1 MEYIESLDKKI
12 DGILDNDILYTILIV
27 GLIIYCVFSPNNN
40 IINFDNNLVKILI
53 IMFILYFSTKDLRI
67 SLLLTIIFLIEIDKL
82 NIKEVNDKITL
93 FLIRDG
99 NLQEKNKVQ

>member
-1 MEYIESLDKKI
+1 MM
-12 DGILDNDILYTILIV
+12 
-27 GLIIYCVFSPNNN
+27 C
-40 IINFDNNLVKILI
+40 
-53 IMFILYFSTKDLRI
+53 ILYFSTKDLRI

-99 NLQEKNKVQ
+99 NLEEKNKVQ